1 MNSILLSLSATA
13 LGLSLLCGAVSL
25 REKVRVKRRTWAVLG
40 TATFIVAG
48 VVVLVTL
55 GSDPYVP
62 LPMVWVAGALLL
74 VGLIFW
80 IALFALNRSSG
91 DGLGL
96 VAVHLKFA
104 GRVAL
109 PDWESLDTKELRAT
123 DRSDASHI
131 NQIVNVGAVLVIV
144 PGIALVLAAS
154 ILMNVRGNQTSDFLS
169 HAVGF
174 YTLLIATCWTAAYVL
189 TIAATS
195 LMQVLRGNG
204 GGITLP
210 KVAISLGTW
219 AGCGAAAGVFVG
231 ALIPLVVVPLSTG
244 EFHLLGMA
252 LLDTVSPSLLLDI
265 STAGAVYGFL
275 IGEVV
280 SVVSI
285 SAREKNLYIRSVL
298 PPLMFAVTSS
308 LLGLAGLTPGALSK
322 ALSTEYSKTMVPG
335 KSGEDPFTT
344 ALTQGLDTQYGWAH
358 VVAGLDQHGW
368 NQVVDHHVFF
378 VLTWVAAILVA
389 AFTLIIGIRKREM
402 ELLNLPPRQE
412 PAPDPKSS

>member
-1 MNSILLSLSATA
+1 M
-13 LGLSLLCGAVSL
+13 
-25 REKVRVKRRTWAVLG
+25 
-40 TATFIVAG
+40 
-48 VVVLVTL
+48 
-55 GSDPYVP
+55 
-62 LPMVWVAGALLL
+62 
-74 VGLIFW
+74 
-80 IALFALNRSSG
+80 
-91 DGLGL
+91 
-96 VAVHLKFA
+96 HLKFA

-109 PDWESLDTKELRAT
+109 PDWESLDTKDLRAT

-210 KVAISLGTW
+210 RVAISLGTW
-219 AGCGAAAGVFVG
+219 AGFGAAAGVFVG

-344 ALTQGLDTQYGWAH
+344 ALTQGLDTQDGWAH

-389 AFTLIIGIRKREM
+389 AFTLTIGIRKREM
-402 ELLNLPPRQE
+402 ELLSLPPRRGI
-412 PAPDPKSS
+412 DMS

>member
-1 MNSILLSLSATA
+1 MNSILLSLAAIA
-13 LGLSLLCGAVSL
+13 LGLSLLCAAVSL
-25 REKVRVKRRTWAVLG
+25 REEIRIKRRTWAVLG
-40 TATFIVAG
+40 TVTFIAASG
-48 VVVLVTL
+48 LVLASL
-55 GSDPYVP
+55 RSDPLVP
-62 LPMVWVAGALLL
+62 VAMVGVAGALLA

-91 DGLGL
+91 YGLGL

-104 GRVAL
+104 SKVAL
-109 PDWESLDTKELRAT
+109 PDWKSLDTEDLRAT
-123 DRSDASHI
+123 DRSDASRI
-131 NQIVNVGAVLVIV
+131 NQVVNVGAVLVIV
-144 PGIALVLAAS
+144 PGITLVLAAS
-154 ILMNVRGNQTSDFLS
+154 ILMNVRGDQTSDFLS

-189 TIAATS
+189 TIAAVS
-195 LMQVLRGNG
+195 LIQVLRGNG

-219 AGCGAAAGVFVG
+219 AGFGAAAGVFVG
-231 ALIPLVVVPLSTG
+231 ALIPLVVVPLSKG

-285 SAREKNLYIRSVL
+285 SAQEKNLYLRTVL
-298 PPLMFAVTSS
+298 PPFLFAALSS
-308 LLGLAGLTPGALSK
+308 VLGLFGLTPGSLSRALS
-322 ALSTEYSKTMVPG
+322 AEYSKTMTPS
-335 KSGEDPFTT
+335 KTGEDPFTT
-344 ALTQGLDTQYGWAH
+344 ALSQGLDTQEGWAN

-378 VLTWVAAILVA
+378 VLTWVSAVLVA
-389 AFTLIIGIRKREM
+389 MFTLIIGIRKREV
-402 ELLNLPPRQE
+402 ELLSLPLLQE
-412 PAPDPKSS
+412 PSPDPKSA

>member
-109 PDWESLDTKELRAT
+109 SDWESLDTKELRAT

-174 YTLLIATCWTAAYVL
+174 YTLLIATC
-189 TIAATS
+189 
-195 LMQVLRGNG
+195 
-204 GGITLP
+204 
-210 KVAISLGTW
+210 
-219 AGCGAAAGVFVG
+219 
-231 ALIPLVVVPLSTG
+231 
-244 EFHLLGMA
+244 
-252 LLDTVSPSLLLDI
+252 
-265 STAGAVYGFL
+265 
-275 IGEVV
+275 
-280 SVVSI
+280 
-285 SAREKNLYIRSVL
+285 
-298 PPLMFAVTSS
+298 
-308 LLGLAGLTPGALSK
+308 
-322 ALSTEYSKTMVPG
+322 
-335 KSGEDPFTT
+335 
-344 ALTQGLDTQYGWAH
+344 
-358 VVAGLDQHGW
+358 
-368 NQVVDHHVFF
+368 
-378 VLTWVAAILVA
+378 
-389 AFTLIIGIRKREM
+389 
-402 ELLNLPPRQE
+402 
-412 PAPDPKSS
+412 